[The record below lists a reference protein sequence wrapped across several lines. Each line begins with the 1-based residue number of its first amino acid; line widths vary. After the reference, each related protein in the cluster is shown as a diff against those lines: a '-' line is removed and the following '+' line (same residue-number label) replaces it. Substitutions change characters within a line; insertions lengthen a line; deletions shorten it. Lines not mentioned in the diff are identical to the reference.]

1 MPDPG
6 RMEPM
11 FAVRDG
17 YAVYRGP
24 VGADGPGHRHA
35 AFQVAIAPEGE
46 VTMVDSSGIEH
57 RGSALLVPPMVPH
70 RILAHAS
77 LLTYF
82 VDPHCA
88 FADRLRARA
97 AGLTVA
103 PELHALSEDDIG
115 SHGGGPS
122 PTLDP
127 RLVDAL
133 FLIQQNTITLSDV
146 AVTVGLSPQRLR
158 AMARGELGIPL
169 ARWRIWSRLRR
180 AAEALQAGSSV
191 VEAAGAAGFADQ
203 AHLTRQMREM
213 MGLTPAVV
221 LPALRGGYLRAT

>member
-1 MPDPG
+1 MADPG

-35 AFQVAIAPEGE
+35 AFQIAIAPEGE
-46 VTMVDSSGIEH
+46 VTMVDSSGIRH
-57 RGSALLVPPMVPH
+57 CGSALLVPPMVPH
-70 RILAHAS
+70 RILAHAA

-88 FADRLRARA
+88 FADRLRARGA
-97 AGLTVA
+97 DLTVA
-103 PELHALSEDDIG
+103 PELHALSEDEIG

-133 FLIQQNTITLSDV
+133 YLIQQNAMALSDV
-146 AVTVGLSPQRLR
+146 AVAVGLSPQRLR

-191 VEAAGAAGFADQ
+191 VEAADAAGFADQ

-221 LPALRGGYLRAT
+221 LPVLRGSYLRAT

>member
-1 MPDPG
+1 MDTRPG
-6 RMEPM
+6 G

-35 AFQVAIAPEGE
+35 AFQIAIALTGQ
-46 VTMVDSSGIEH
+46 VAMVDSSGTTH
-57 RGSALLVPPMVPH
+57 HGTALLVPPMVPH
-70 RILAHAS
+70 RILAHPE

-88 FADRLRARA
+88 FADRLRGRGDRA
-97 AGLTVA
+97 VTVAADLGGLT
-103 PELHALSEDDIG
+103 ERDIG
-115 SHGGGPS
+115 RCGGGRS
-122 PTLDP
+122 SRLDP

-133 FLIQQNTITLSDV
+133 TLIDSRAVTLSDV
-146 AVTVGLSPQRLR
+146 AAAVGLSPQRLR
-158 AMARGELGIPL
+158 AMARQQLGIPL

-180 AAEALQAGSSV
+180 AAEAVQAGASV
-191 VEAAGAAGFADQ
+191 AEAAVVAGFSDQ

-213 MGLTPAVV
+213 VGLTPATV
-221 LPALRGGYLRAT
+221 LPAVRDGYFRAT